1 MTKIDGAPD
10 GFDLVALA
18 EQLTNLSHRVLPE
31 FGGLVFPMVD
41 LNQQSDVSWILNMQT
56 CTDDRTPYSISQ
68 AVQQTILKMNE
79 EGSHAQS
86 AFAGVLT
93 LSAKILEDMPDMII
107 DAPFLVWFKHP
118 LLNKPLFVGYIATEA
133 WKNPGSIH

>member
-1 MTKIDGAPD
+1 MTKIDDAPD

-18 EQLTNLSHRVLPE
+18 EQHNNFSHRVLPE

-56 CTDDRTPYSISQ
+56 YTDDRTACSISQ

-79 EGSHAQS
+79 KGAHAKS
-86 AFAGVLT
+86 AFAVVET
-93 LSAKILEDMPDMII
+93 LGAAIPKETPDMII
-107 DAPFLVWFKHP
+107 DAPFLVWFMRP
-118 LLNKPLFVGYIATEA
+118 LLNKPLFVGYIATED